1 LCTSKRQ
8 QVSRRTVWTVKWDE
22 IYFEVELEV
31 ELLVVINLKKKQATK
46 FKKDQAT
53 NFKKSS

>member
-1 LCTSKRQ
+1 METQKCRILKAVLWQIHVTSKRQ

-31 ELLVVINLKKKQATK
+31 ELLVVIN
-46 FKKDQAT
+46 
-53 NFKKSS
+53 